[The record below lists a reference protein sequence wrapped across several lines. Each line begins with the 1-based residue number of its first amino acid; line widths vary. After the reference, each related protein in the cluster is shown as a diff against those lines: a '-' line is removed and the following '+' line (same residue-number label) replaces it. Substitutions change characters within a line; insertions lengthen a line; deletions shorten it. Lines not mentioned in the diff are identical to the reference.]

1 MILNENRD
9 ELLGE
14 VMHRISS
21 ESDSIVD
28 DFLEENLLSIE
39 DHQEISAEKK
49 KSKAAILLL
58 NLIAKR
64 LPGSYLKLL
73 SILKKHKINNLA
85 ERLLKEIDRTGLEK
99 TENEEE
105 LKVEFVGGD
114 VHFSM
119 IAPQMEIQKIKMIIS
134 GVDGNERVLEKVI
147 KEIPN
152 SEELFAQ
159 GTHFTFDKTSLGS
172 IIIVLQ
178 TESPY
183 AIAKLKQFIEKE
195 DPPSDI
201 LKSADGPIPEI
212 THRSLLER
220 CYSFLLEEL
229 EPQCLLK
236 EQEVADIFGSV
247 IEMFYQPG
255 LRTMKAEAFLKYLK
269 DQSDEKIG
277 VVLEKL
283 KEKNKHIYDQLVPD
297 TSKYRDIDIEQV
309 KGNILDNLP
318 ELLDIVV
325 LNTEEK
331 KQKLLEELKER
342 IGKKTGAP
350 LTVAVIGTP
359 GSGKS
364 SFINT
369 MITSITGN
377 YRKWRRTADFGGLPV
392 TQSGNR
398 ISREKYLY
406 SADKSLR
413 EYDFPDFVEI
423 AGFQNT
429 NDEMTYELLDLLFY
443 GRIPSNVHLANV
455 AGEIRRHGKWF
466 TDKMY
471 PETPECK
478 KFDRVI
484 FVASAAD
491 RNLPVQLMQAVSR
504 VLYKKRDIPVFG
516 VFTKKDLEVQERESE
531 DFEKLFR
538 TTLGLSQL
546 DYLHCTN
553 YCDDNI
559 KEIRERNMTHYPE
572 LDIPVLKFLI
582 QVLDPIAE
590 CTDLQRNIGISKK
603 SLEWKEI
610 CNTLDSFLM
619 IILTTLIAI
628 ILALILYF

>member
-195 DPPSDI
+195 GICRFLAHLFESRDVRTLLTKEKYNIEVQIREAHERTDPPSDI

-318 ELLDIVV
+318 ELLDI
-325 LNTEEK
+325 
-331 KQKLLEELKER
+331 
-342 IGKKTGAP
+342 
-350 LTVAVIGTP
+350 
-359 GSGKS
+359 
-364 SFINT
+364 
-369 MITSITGN
+369 
-377 YRKWRRTADFGGLPV
+377 
-392 TQSGNR
+392 
-398 ISREKYLY
+398 
-406 SADKSLR
+406 
-413 EYDFPDFVEI
+413 
-423 AGFQNT
+423 
-429 NDEMTYELLDLLFY
+429 
-443 GRIPSNVHLANV
+443 
-455 AGEIRRHGKWF
+455 
-466 TDKMY
+466 
-471 PETPECK
+471 
-478 KFDRVI
+478 
-484 FVASAAD
+484 
-491 RNLPVQLMQAVSR
+491 
-504 VLYKKRDIPVFG
+504 
-516 VFTKKDLEVQERESE
+516 
-531 DFEKLFR
+531 
-538 TTLGLSQL
+538 
-546 DYLHCTN
+546 
-553 YCDDNI
+553 
-559 KEIRERNMTHYPE
+559 
-572 LDIPVLKFLI
+572 
-582 QVLDPIAE
+582 
-590 CTDLQRNIGISKK
+590 
-603 SLEWKEI
+603 
-610 CNTLDSFLM
+610 
-619 IILTTLIAI
+619 
-628 ILALILYF
+628 